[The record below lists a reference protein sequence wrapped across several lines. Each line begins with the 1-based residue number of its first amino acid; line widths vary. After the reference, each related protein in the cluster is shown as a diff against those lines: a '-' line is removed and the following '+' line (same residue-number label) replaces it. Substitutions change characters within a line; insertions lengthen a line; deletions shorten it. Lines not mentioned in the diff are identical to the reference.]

1 MLVVPFSLL
10 IIFLILYF
18 QFRSVITASM
28 IFTGI
33 FVAFSGGFL
42 MVWLYGQDWFLNFS
56 VAGMHMREL
65 FQMHTINLRVAVGVG
80 FIALFGIATNAGVIM
95 GTYLTQVFGREKPAD
110 KQAVRNAVLHA
121 GMMRVRPAMMT
132 VSVAVLALLPV
143 LSSTGKGSDIMVPMA
158 IPTFGGM
165 LLQVMTM
172 FVVPV
177 LYSMWQERKV
187 SKPKK
192 TAQ

>member
-65 FQMHTINLRVAVGVG
+65 FQMHTINLSVAVWVG
-80 FIALFGIATNAGVIM
+80 FIALFGIATNDGVIM
-95 GTYLTQVFGREKPAD
+95 GTYLTNRKST
-110 KQAVRNAVLHA
+110 RLN
-121 GMMRVRPAMMT
+121 
-132 VSVAVLALLPV
+132 
-143 LSSTGKGSDIMVPMA
+143 SSH
-158 IPTFGGM
+158 
-165 LLQVMTM
+165 
-172 FVVPV
+172 
-177 LYSMWQERKV
+177 
-187 SKPKK
+187 
-192 TAQ
+192 

>member
-1 MLVVPFSLL
+1 MDSGELKIPPGVSYRFTGNYENQVRATKKLMLVVPLSLM

-65 FQMHTINLRVAVGVG
+65 FQMHTINLSVEIGRAPCRERVCQYV
-80 FIALFGIATNAGVIM
+80 
-95 GTYLTQVFGREKPAD
+95 
-110 KQAVRNAVLHA
+110 
-121 GMMRVRPAMMT
+121 
-132 VSVAVLALLPV
+132 
-143 LSSTGKGSDIMVPMA
+143 
-158 IPTFGGM
+158 
-165 LLQVMTM
+165 
-172 FVVPV
+172 
-177 LYSMWQERKV
+177 
-187 SKPKK
+187 
-192 TAQ
+192 

>member
-1 MLVVPFSLL
+1 
-10 IIFLILYF
+10 
-18 QFRSVITASM
+18 
-28 IFTGI
+28 
-33 FVAFSGGFL
+33 
-42 MVWLYGQDWFLNFS
+42 
-56 VAGMHMREL
+56 
-65 FQMHTINLRVAVGVG
+65 
-80 FIALFGIATNAGVIM
+80 M

-132 VSVAVLALLPV
+132 ASVAVLALLPV

-172 FVVPV
+172 VVVPV

-192 TAQ
+192 RSEEHRVGKAGGSTCRIR

>member
-65 FQMHTINLRVAVGVG
+65 FQMHTINLSVAVWVG
-80 FIALFGIATNAGVIM
+80 FIALFGIATNDGVIM
-95 GTYLTQVFGREKPAD
+95 GTYLTQVFGRE
-110 KQAVRNAVLHA
+110 RSEER
-121 GMMRVRPAMMT
+121 RVGKVC
-132 VSVAVLALLPV
+132 VS
-143 LSSTGKGSDIMVPMA
+143 TCRTRWG
-158 IPTFGGM
+158 
-165 LLQVMTM
+165 
-172 FVVPV
+172 
-177 LYSMWQERKV
+177 
-187 SKPKK
+187 
-192 TAQ
+192 